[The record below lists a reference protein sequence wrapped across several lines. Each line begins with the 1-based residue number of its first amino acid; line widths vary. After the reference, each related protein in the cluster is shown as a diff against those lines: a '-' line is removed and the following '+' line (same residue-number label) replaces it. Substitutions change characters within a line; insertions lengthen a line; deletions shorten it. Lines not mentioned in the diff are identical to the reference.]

1 MLSVMKV
8 EKAPLESYANI
19 GDLDKAVELLRGLI
33 LHIFGFKI
41 HCSWYSL
48 YFAIFDCV
56 TQIFRWNKFLKHNL
70 NWT

>member
-19 GDLDKAVELLRGLI
+19 GDLDEAVELLRGLI

-41 HCSWYSL
+41 HCTDILSILQYLIVLKRNLSW
-48 YFAIFDCV
+48 
-56 TQIFRWNKFLKHNL
+56 TQNSM
-70 NWT
+70 T